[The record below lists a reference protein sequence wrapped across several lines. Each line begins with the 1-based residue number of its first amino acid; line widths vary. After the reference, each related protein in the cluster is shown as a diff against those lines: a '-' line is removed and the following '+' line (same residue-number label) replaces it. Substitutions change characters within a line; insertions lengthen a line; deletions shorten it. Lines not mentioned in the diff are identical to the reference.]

1 MFMQTETNE
10 DYEEQLE
17 EQTVDNVERNA
28 EANDEYY
35 EDNSPAYQQKD
46 DLYSL
51 FWKVINMPDS
61 SKVGYLD
68 KQEIGMLNMTVRDC
82 QNIALLCD
90 SVGYTETAKWLRK
103 RAQIILRTSSSK
115 GGWLVNLF
123 VTAKKFSSKEKRVGV
138 PGEPTSPS
146 EQPQKKGFWSRFKR

>member
-1 MFMQTETNE
+1 MIPEQEEEFEEQVETN
-10 DYEEQLE
+10 
-17 EQTVDNVERNA
+17 V
-28 EANDEYY
+28 EANQEANEDYY

-51 FWKVINMPDS
+51 FWKVINLPDS
-61 SKVGYLD
+61 SKVGFLD
-68 KQEIGMLNMTVRDC
+68 KAEIGILNMTVRDC

-90 SVGYTETAKWLRK
+90 SVGYKETAKWLRS
-103 RAQIILRTSSSK
+103 RAQITLKTSSSK

-123 VTAKKFSSKEKRVGV
+123 VTAKKFSSKEKKLGI

-146 EQPQKKGFWSRFKR
+146 EQPQKKSFWSRFKR